1 MGGRIHGF
9 LGGVLLALLLTYYTG
24 EYIKKNASIAS
35 RSLQMLDDI
44 INKRMLSTHNE
55 WDDVVPVT
63 SKVEFIQRPF
73 AESCKDIWNQEII
86 TAVNWLYSINWYR
99 LGEKADELLNK
110 LTDKLAHLAYEK
122 KQ

>member
-9 LGGVLLALLLTYYTG
+9 LGGVLLASSLTYYTG

-35 RSLQMLDDI
+35 RSLQMSDDI

-99 LGEKADELLNK
+99 LGEKADESLNK
-110 LTDKLAHLAYEK
+110 LTDKLAHSAYEK

>member
-24 EYIKKNASIAS
+24 EYIKKNALVAS

-44 INKRMLSTHNE
+44 INKRMLSNYNE
-55 WDDVVPVT
+55 WDEVVPVT
-63 SKVEFIQRPF
+63 SKVEFVQRPF
-73 AESCKDIWNQEII
+73 AESCKDIWNHEII
-86 TAVNWLYSINWYR
+86 KGVNWLYSINWYK

-110 LTDKLAHLAYEK
+110 LTDKIAHLAFEK
-122 KQ
+122 K

>member
-73 AESCKDIWNQEII
+73 AESCKDIWNKEII